1 VLDYSV
7 LHEVWG
13 SYGRRVV
20 GRAIRHR
27 RTSSATVG
35 QVTPEAHKSNNGID
49 TLDLSVIHID
59 SSNYLPSRR
68 VSAGGGRR
76 LRRTFILRSAK
87 KTLRGIRV
95 VGQAMRPDSV
105 GTDKSQQRQNKS
117 QPASGGATY

>member
-1 VLDYSV
+1 MA
-7 LHEVWG
+7 
-13 SYGRRVV
+13 
-20 GRAIRHR
+20 RAI
-27 RTSSATVG
+27 
-35 QVTPEAHKSNNGID
+35 NNGID

-87 KTLRGIRV
+87 KTLLGIRV

-105 GTDKSQQRQNKS
+105 GTDRSNNGIDTLDLSVIHIDSSNYLPSRRVS
-117 QPASGGATY
+117 AGGGRRPPSAD